1 MVEFFNKKE
10 EMLEVQLTEYGKH
23 MLSLGQLDPTYY
35 AFFDDEIL
43 YNTEYAPSAS
53 TGSRLSENQNDADR
67 RIRFNTPNLKVIPT
81 RSGVEDRV
89 ARFIQAVSGALP
101 VSINSD
107 PADNAEAFQ
116 QQYFTE
122 KVNFSSYPLG
132 NGAQTTDKTAAWS
145 IKTLKN
151 KIESAEEY
159 IVTNPSSSTAGLQDG
174 VIKRIPQ
181 LNITMDYQ
189 AFFQEGEKS
198 EYAISDYLSVNG
210 TTSNI
215 YLSLKEDYLV
225 LEIAEENTEQQK
237 DNFDIEVYYVDG
249 TLQQMTFLNSDTTS
263 IPVPRKIENGSG
275 DVEYYFNLYV
285 DNEIPIEIIQDAG
298 ITDRAMA
305 SNANRFRLNRDLYQT
320 LDEDAC

>member
-53 TGSRLSENQNDADR
+53 AATRLSENQNDADR
-67 RIRFNTPNLKVIPT
+67 RIRFNTPNLKVVPT
-81 RSGVEDRV
+81 RSGAEDRV
-89 ARFIQAVSGALP
+89 ARFIEAVADALP

-107 PADNAEAFQ
+107 PADNTEAFQ

-151 KIESAEEY
+151 KIDSSEEY
-159 IVTNPSSSTAGLQDG
+159 IVTNPNSSTAGLQDG

-181 LNITMDYQ
+181 LNITVDYQ
-189 AFFQEGEKS
+189 TFFQEGEKS

-249 TLQQMTFLNSDTTS
+249 TLQQMTFLNSDTTG

-285 DNEIPIEIIQDAG
+285 DNEIPIEIVQDAG
-298 ITDRAMA
+298 ITDRSMA

-320 LDEDAC
+320 PDEDAC